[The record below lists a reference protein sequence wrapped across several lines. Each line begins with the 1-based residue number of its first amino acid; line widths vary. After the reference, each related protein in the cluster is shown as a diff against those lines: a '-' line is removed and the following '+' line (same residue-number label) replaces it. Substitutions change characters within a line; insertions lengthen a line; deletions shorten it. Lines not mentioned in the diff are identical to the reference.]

1 MSGLAPLD
9 LRRRAA
15 DPDMLLAV
23 LDFLLSDD
31 GMVLA
36 FCAEAGLA
44 PHAPMAALMALQG
57 GAGMHWT

>member
-1 MSGLAPLD
+1 
-9 LRRRAA
+9 
-15 DPDMLLAV
+15 MLLAV